1 MFLSLHTDAVL
12 ILREDSA
19 LAAVVGVFAKIICVG
34 SLSFFASA
42 YYTVDKTSTT
52 FWWIGVMNRSCHLC
66 EGANIKSIFCFAKYH
81 SSIVPCFTSMPTLLT
96 NNLISWF
103 FFKKYFNILLE
114 KLRGSRVGYIKMLT
128 RWLIRK
134 LTLGARIV

>member
-42 YYTVDKTSTT
+42 YYTVDKASTT
-52 FWWIGVMNRSCHLC
+52 FWWWIGVMIEVATCVKVPISKHL
-66 EGANIKSIFCFAKYH
+66 
-81 SSIVPCFTSMPTLLT
+81 LLC
-96 NNLISWF
+96 
-103 FFKKYFNILLE
+103 
-114 KLRGSRVGYIKMLT
+114 
-128 RWLIRK
+128 
-134 LTLGARIV
+134 

>member
-1 MFLSLHTDAVL
+1 MLMLHWKMSFWELRFWLWCMFLSLHTDAVL
-12 ILREDSA
+12 ILREESA

-42 YYTVDKTSTT
+42 YYTVDKASTT

-81 SSIVPCFTSMPTLLT
+81 SSIVPCFTSMPTLLPT
-96 NNLISWF
+96 NNLITLFLW
-103 FFKKYFNILLE
+103 
-114 KLRGSRVGYIKMLT
+114 KLFSY
-128 RWLIRK
+128 LIRE
-134 LTLGARIV
+134 

>member
-66 EGANIKSIFCFAKYH
+66 EGANIKASFALLNITSQFCLA
-81 SSIVPCFTSMPTLLT
+81 SLPCQPFLPT
-96 NNLISWF
+96 I
-103 FFKKYFNILLE
+103 
-114 KLRGSRVGYIKMLT
+114 
-128 RWLIRK
+128 
-134 LTLGARIV
+134 